1 MPSLPSK
8 IGALKAESPAGPRAR
23 IIEATLSCF
32 GRYGVAKTTL
42 DDVAR
47 EAKCS
52 RATIYRMFPEG
63 KESVVEAVVAAG
75 VDQLFGAIA
84 LRIEGIEDLEEL
96 LLAAMQEATA
106 RVQAHA
112 PLQFLLAH
120 EPELILPHVT
130 FANFGPLLA
139 RSADFLAPHLSPW
152 LTDEDA
158 QRVGEWVTRIVFS
171 YLLSPPAA
179 RDVDG
184 AAGAS
189 RHGGAHLRHVV
200 HDFVIPGIREL
211 QSATA

>member
-1 MPSLPSK
+1 VRN
-8 IGALKAESPAGPRAR
+8 GAPPTGPRDR

-52 RATIYRMFPEG
+52 RATIYRMFPDG
-63 KESVVEAVVAAG
+63 KESVVEAVVAAEVEQLFSAIAARIDG
-75 VDQLFGAIA
+75 VD
-84 LRIEGIEDLEEL
+84 DLEEL

-106 RVQAHA
+106 RVETHA

-130 FANFGPLLA
+130 FARFGPLLA
-139 RSADFLAPHLSPW
+139 RSADFLAPHLSRW
-152 LTDEDA
+152 LCGEDA

-171 YLLSPPAA
+171 YLVSPPAA
-179 RDVDG
+179 RATGSG
-184 AAGAS
+184 AGS
-189 RHGGAHLRHVV
+189 SPREGAHLRHVV